1 MVEVVYTVY
10 SVLTYGDVIKHQAV
24 HQALLHAPDDLLL
37 AEDAGG
43 GHGDVLEGQ
52 AVDVSGSSPLVR
64 RQPGLDSC
72 RMNKCEE
79 LF

>member
-43 GHGDVLEGQ
+43 GHGDVLEDQ
-52 AVDVSGSSPLVR
+52 TVDISGSSLLVR
-64 RQPGLDSC
+64 
-72 RMNKCEE
+72 
-79 LF
+79 F

>member
-52 AVDVSGSSPLVR
+52 AVNISWFSPPLLRVG
-64 RQPGLDSC
+64 PGLDSYSVSLAE
-72 RMNKCEE
+72 M
-79 LF
+79 